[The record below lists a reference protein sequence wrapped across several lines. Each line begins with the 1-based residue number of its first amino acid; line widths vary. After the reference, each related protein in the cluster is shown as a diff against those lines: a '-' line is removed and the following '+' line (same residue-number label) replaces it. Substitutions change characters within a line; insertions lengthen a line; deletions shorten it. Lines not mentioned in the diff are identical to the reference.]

1 MRLLAVVVAV
11 AVVMV
16 AGILIAGLTGAQVS
30 SAVAQNVYKPANNDE
45 KVDLPVPKP
54 TCSTGLQNPN
64 NNEEENT
71 DNNEEEET
79 DDTDEEET
87 PPIEFFDEEVE
98 GDRVVFVMDYTGS
111 MDCPV
116 GHSIK
121 DENGH
126 IISNPTKMDHVKAE
140 FAKAVLGMSENV
152 KFSAV
157 MFSSS
162 GIRVWKRQL
171 MDATPQNKSAAI
183 AWVRS
188 FSAFGATPIYDGF
201 AAGAN
206 IPGTKTIILHTDGV
220 ANEGRYPNP
229 DSCGPA
235 IINLAKSKGIT
246 VYTFGHCLG
255 GYNNSSEANAGKQML
270 QKIAKETG
278 GTYTDVR

>member
-1 MRLLAVVVAV
+1 MRLMAVLVAV
-11 AVVMV
+11 ALVMM
-16 AGILIAGLTGAQVS
+16 AGVLVAGLTGAQVA

-54 TCSTGLQNPN
+54 TRSTGWQDTEQEDTQNQDQP
-64 NNEEENT
+64 EENA
-71 DNNEEEET
+71 E

-111 MDCPV
+111 MDAPV
-116 GHSIK
+116 GHAIT

-126 IISNPTKMDHVKAE
+126 TISNPTKMDHVKAE

-188 FSAFGATPIYDGF
+188 FSPWGGTPIYDGF

-220 ANEGRYPNP
+220 VNSGKYPNP
-229 DSCGPA
+229 SSCGEA

-246 VYTFGHCLG
+246 VYTFGHCLATYYG
-255 GYNNSSEANAGKQML
+255 SSEANAGRQML
-270 QKIAKETG
+270 KKIAQATG
-278 GTYTDVR
+278 GTYTEVN

>member
-1 MRLLAVVVAV
+1 MRLMAVVVAV

-16 AGILIAGLTGAQVS
+16 AGILIAGLTGAQVA
-30 SAVAQNVYKPANNDE
+30 SAVAQNVYKPGNNDE

-54 TCSTGLQNPN
+54 TRSTGWQDTEKDK
-64 NNEEENT
+64 EEKP
-71 DNNEEEET
+71 DNNQEE
-79 DDTDEEET
+79 DDEDDSET

-111 MDCPV
+111 MDARV
-116 GHSIK
+116 GHPIT

-126 IISNPTKMDHVKAE
+126 TISNPTKMDHVKAE

-157 MFSSS
+157 MFSTS

-188 FSAFGATPIYDGF
+188 FSAWGATPIYDGF

-220 ANEGRYPNP
+220 VNSGKYPNP
-229 DSCGPA
+229 SSCGSA
-235 IINLAKSKGIT
+235 IISLAKSKGIT
-246 VYTFGHCLG
+246 VYTFGHCLATFYG
-255 GYNNSSEANAGKQML
+255 GSQSNSGREML
-270 QKIAKETG
+270 KKIAQGTG
-278 GTYTDVR
+278 GTYTEVN

>member
-1 MRLLAVVVAV
+1 MRVVAVVVAV

-16 AGILIAGLTGAQVS
+16 AGVLIAGLTGAQMA
-30 SAVAQNVYKPANNDE
+30 SAVAQNVYKPGYSDE

-54 TCSTGLQNPN
+54 TRSTGWQD
-64 NNEEENT
+64 T
-71 DNNEEEET
+71 DNDKEEKPDNSQEE
-79 DDTDEEET
+79 DDEDDSEA
-87 PPIEFFDEEVE
+87 PPIEFFDEEIE

-111 MDCPV
+111 MDARV
-116 GHSIK
+116 GHPIT

-126 IISNPTKMDHVKAE
+126 TISNPTKMDHVKAE

-157 MFSSS
+157 MFSTA

-171 MDATPQNKSAAI
+171 MDATPQNKAAAI

-188 FSAFGATPIYDGF
+188 FSAWGATPIYDGF

-220 ANEGRYPNP
+220 VNSGKYPNP
-229 DSCGPA
+229 SSCDAA
-235 IINLAKSKGIT
+235 IISLAKSKVIT
-246 VYTFGHCLG
+246 VYTFGHCLATYYG
-255 GYNNSSEANAGKQML
+255 SSESNSGREML
-270 QKIAKETG
+270 KRIAQGTG
-278 GTYTDVR
+278 GTYTEVN